1 MWNLIYHGEEEE
13 SIVDRFRTL
22 EEAKEG
28 LRNRVGLCQILHVN
42 KITDIYSI
50 KKGTRNGSKRLG
62 KKRRVS

>member
-1 MWNLIYHGEEEE
+1 MWNLIYHGEEE
-13 SIVDRFRTL
+13 SIVDKFRTC

-28 LRNRVGLCQILHVN
+28 LRNRAGLCHALHVN

-50 KKGTRNGSKRLG
+50 KKGTRNGNKRLG